1 MTTRKLIII
10 TAFSLSLLLFVAA
23 FVAVA
28 CLYGFLLAICVYV
41 AAGSLTACV
50 VAIIKLSTMDPKE

>member
-1 MTTRKLIII
+1 M
-10 TAFSLSLLLFVAA
+10 AAA

-28 CLYGFLLAICVYV
+28 YLYGFLLAICVYV

>member
-1 MTTRKLIII
+1 MTRELIII
-10 TAFSLSLLLFVAA
+10 TAFSLLLMAAA

-28 CLYGFLLAICVYV
+28 YLYGFLLAICVYV

>member
-1 MTTRKLIII
+1 MTRKLIII
-10 TAFSLSLLLFVAA
+10 TALSLLLMAAA

-28 CLYGFLLAICVYV
+28 YLYGFLLAICVYV